1 MPLSSFVSGALRL
14 HTVYSTA
21 CPKASLIHSSL
32 LVTIR
37 SVCVLTTLVRRSI
50 QDIFERARRE
60 GSGQSTATVNEEVQK
75 ALQPATESNYRWAL
89 ALWEQQVHSSTQNAT
104 PNSIKA
110 SKDLVNTIAYGVEG
124 KNFTVDWQWAR
135 HENIQES
142 MTLST
147 LNSVHVPLQEELG
160 FSSTHSPQLDG

>member
-21 CPKASLIHSSL
+21 CPRASLIRSSL

-37 SVCVLTTLVRRSI
+37 SVCVLMTLGRRLI
-50 QDIFERARRE
+50 QDLFERPRRE

-75 ALQPATESNYRWAL
+75 AHQPATESNYRLAP
-89 ALWEQQVHSSTQNAT
+89 ALWEQQAHSSTQNAT
-104 PNSIKA
+104 PNGIKA

-124 KNFTVDWQWAR
+124 KNFTVDW

-142 MTLST
+142 MTLPI
-147 LNSVHVPLQEELG
+147 LNSVHVLLQEELG